1 MVCACY
7 WLTLAALL
15 TASNGE
21 MRKPN
26 EINVSIRSNRGELS
40 GCHQVG
46 HTRRVTI
53 PDCVAFMITTNAC
66 RGYCESWSVPSSW
79 EALLKNP
86 DKMITSVGQ
95 CCNIMASEDV
105 TVRVMCLGGPRDFT
119 FKSAKTCSCFHCK
132 KD

>member
-15 TASNGE
+15 TVSNAE